1 MTKTKIALASLLA
14 FGFATSAFA
23 SDASM
28 GLKERDAY
36 WQTQNVAS
44 GTQAYA
50 SAPLSIKPTGLTQA
64 EQREFARVPFAEVSS
79 H

>member
-14 FGFATSAFA
+14 LSFATTAFA

-36 WQTQNVAS
+36 WQTQKVAP
-44 GTQAYA
+44 GHQAYA
-50 SAPLSIKPTGLTQA
+50 YVPALTKSTGFTKA
-64 EQREFARVPFAEVSS
+64 EQREFNRVPAAEVSS
-79 H
+79 R

>member
-1 MTKTKIALASLLA
+1 MTKTTIALASVLA
-14 FGFATSAFA
+14 LGFATSAFA

-36 WQTQNVAS
+36 WQNQNVTSAA
-44 GTQAYA
+44 QAYA
-50 SAPLSIKPTGLTQA
+50 SAPLSLKSAGFTQA
-64 EQREFARVPFAEVSS
+64 EQREFNRVPFAEVSS